1 MRILGIDPGYAILGW
16 GVIDYEGNHFQVVAY
31 DSILTDKDTPMPV
44 RLRQLYDGLNDI
56 IEKYSPDEV
65 GIEELYFNNNAKTA
79 IMVGEARGVALLS
92 AANKDIP
99 IFEYT
104 PLQIKQALVG
114 YGRADKKQVQQMV
127 KLFLNL
133 EKVPKPD
140 DTADALACA
149 ICHAHSRKTV
159 NKELRIKK
167 GI

>member
-1 MRILGIDPGYAILGW
+1 
-16 GVIDYEGNHFQVVAY
+16 
-31 DSILTDKDTPMPV
+31 
-44 RLRQLYDGLNDI
+44 GLNDI

-149 ICHAHSRKTV
+149 R
-159 NKELRIKK
+159 
-167 GI
+167 